1 MLHAM
6 VDEKH
11 VEHLK
16 LPDSARY
23 VFEEC
28 RMVLPGIQ
36 ALFGFQM
43 ISVFNQGFS
52 QKLTLTQ
59 QKLHGV
65 AIVFVVAA
73 IGLIMA
79 PAALHRRA
87 ESNSVSE
94 RFIQVA
100 SRLVLSA
107 MLLLATALSLD
118 MFIVSRIIWADET
131 EAIVLS
137 IVFFGFFITLWEIY
151 PALYRRSSKQ

>member
-1 MLHAM
+1 MKQAS
-6 VDEKH
+6 EQ
-11 VEHLK
+11 LK
-16 LPDSARY
+16 LTDAARY

-43 ISVFNQGFS
+43 ISVFNQGFA
-52 QKLTLTQ
+52 QKLDPFQ

-87 ESNSVSE
+87 ERDSVSE
-94 RFIQVA
+94 RFVQVA

-107 MLLLATALSLD
+107 MLLLAIALSLD
-118 MFIVSRIIWADET
+118 IFIV
-131 EAIVLS
+131 AIVVWHDQNLAIGIS
-137 IVFFGFFITLWEIY
+137 IVSLGFFLTLWELY
-151 PALYRRSSKQ
+151 PAIYRRSNT